1 MNITKCEFIS
11 FISETIF
18 FLFDADI
25 PHMKADMSKKKGFA
39 ICKCIFERNIFLK
52 HEKLHVTYQND
63 EQFLSDYSSKIKN
76 IYEAIEEARQ
86 EAIRRIKASNEI
98 IERRDIIRKNFKAFY
113 PDVYCLNKT
122 IFSKDFLSLPDS
134 TKSVTQIG
142 KGLFTFPVFT
152 KDFCEKLVS
161 ELKYFKN
168 QDLPHRQP
176 NSMNKH
182 GILLD
187 DILEFNEFF
196 DELRIKYLQ
205 PITNKLFPNM
215 KDVELDSHK
224 GNTK

>member
-1 MNITKCEFIS
+1 MRAHLIHQQNKKI
-11 FISETIF
+11 
-18 FLFDADI
+18 LFDADI
-25 PHMKADMSKKKGFA
+25 LYMKVDMSKKKGFA

-52 HEKLHVTYQND
+52 HEKLHVTYKND
-63 EQFLSDYSSKIKN
+63 EQFLSDYSRKIEN

-86 EAIRRIKASNEI
+86 EAMRRIKASNEI
-98 IERRDIIRKNFKAFY
+98 IERRNIIRKNFKALY
-113 PDVYCLNKT
+113 PDVYCLNKNV
-122 IFSKDFLSLPDS
+122 FSKDFLSLPDS

-152 KDFCEKLVS
+152 KEFCEKLVS
-161 ELKYFKN
+161 ELKYFKC

-182 GILLD
+182 GVLLD

-196 DELRIKYLQ
+196 DELRIQYLQ
-205 PITNKLFPNM
+205 PIANKLFPDL

-224 GNTK
+224 GSKK